1 MKARKEFLK
10 TTVVIVRILFIVAM
24 VFFVM
29 LSLQSCVD
37 NCETTTTYTY
47 FEPVYQTTAEIRAQF
62 EIQDSRDLVNPGKI
76 YILGDFLF
84 INERG
89 EGIHIIDNSRP
100 SNPMKLKFINI
111 PGNFDMA
118 AKEGFLYA
126 DNYIDLL
133 AIDIRDLSNIQLVKR
148 VENVFPLYNNQFGF
162 WVDDGMVITGW
173 EEKQTVEVNQDCDNV
188 SGGIWLFNDMIAL
201 REGFDLAVSVV
212 PNSVPNSPI
221 GIGGSMARF
230 AIYTDLLYTID
241 DYQMTVFNIDNLS
254 DPLPGNVINMGW
266 GIETIFPYKD
276 KLFIGAQ
283 NGMHIYDN
291 AIPTEPVYISS
302 FLHVTTCDPV
312 VVNDQ
317 YAYVTLRSGNA
328 CNGFTNQLDVI
339 NIENLNNPYLVK
351 SYSMQNPH
359 GLGLDDQTLFITE
372 GEFGL
377 KVFDATDPNTIDTN
391 LIKQFQD
398 IHGYDVI
405 PNNGVLMM
413 IGDDGLYQYDYRDI
427 DNVELLSVIPVIEN
441 L

>member
-1 MKARKEFLK
+1 MKPRKEHYISSVIIFKALIFV
-10 TTVVIVRILFIVAM
+10 TTVF
-24 VFFVM
+24 
-29 LSLQSCVD
+29 SLQSCVD
-37 NCETTTTYTY
+37 NCQTTTTYTY
-47 FEPVYQTTAEIRAQF
+47 FEPVYQTTEEVRQQF
-62 EIQDSRDLVNPGKI
+62 EIQDPRDLVSPGKI
-76 YILGDFLF
+76 YMLGDFLF

-89 EGIHIIDNSRP
+89 EGIHIIDNSIP
-100 SNPMKLKFINI
+100 SKPMKLKFINI

-118 AKEGFLYA
+118 AKGGFLYA

-133 AIDIRDLSNIQLVKR
+133 AIDIRDLNNILLAKR
-148 VENVFPLYNNQFGF
+148 VENVFPMYNNQFGF
-162 WVDDGMVITGW
+162 WADDGMVITGW
-173 EEKQTVEVNQDCDNV
+173 EEKQTVAVNQDCDNNA
-188 SGGIWLFNDMIAL
+188 GGIWLFNDMIAL
-201 REGFDLAVSVV
+201 RNGFDMAPSAAAQ
-212 PNSVPNSPI
+212 SVPNSPI
-221 GIGGSMARF
+221 GIGGSMTRF

-241 DYQMTVFNIDNLS
+241 DYQMTVFNIDNLY
-254 DPLPGNVINMGW
+254 DPLPGNVIDMGW

-291 AIPTEPVYISS
+291 ATPTEPVYISS

-359 GLGLDDQTLFITE
+359 GLGLDGQTLFITE

-377 KVFDATDPNTIDTN
+377 KVFDATDPSTIDAN

-427 DNVELLSVIPVIEN
+427 ENIELLSVIPVIKD

>member
-1 MKARKEFLK
+1 MDTFSPFVNKKKISKYVDLSGATQVPWILNLKLLSYFLG
-10 TTVVIVRILFIVAM
+10 
-24 VFFVM
+24 
-29 LSLQSCVD
+29 S
-37 NCETTTTYTY
+37 
-47 FEPVYQTTAEIRAQF
+47 
-62 EIQDSRDLVNPGKI
+62 LVNGLKI
-76 YILGDFLF
+76 CVSGSSLAV
-84 INERG
+84 INTTLQAE
-89 EGIHIIDNSRP
+89 
-100 SNPMKLKFINI
+100 
-111 PGNFDMA
+111 
-118 AKEGFLYA
+118 
-126 DNYIDLL
+126 
-133 AIDIRDLSNIQLVKR
+133 
-148 VENVFPLYNNQFGF
+148 
-162 WVDDGMVITGW
+162 DGLVITGW
-173 EEKQTVEVNQDCDNV
+173 EEKQTVEINNDCDNSIPG
-188 SGGIWLFNDMIAL
+188 SGPFILFDRMIAL
-201 REGFDLAVSVV
+201 ETNFVQTNNLTS
-212 PNSVPNSPI
+212 PSVPNSPI

-241 DYQMTVFNIDNLS
+241 DYQMTVFNIDNLY
-254 DPLPGNVINMGW
+254 DPLPGNIINMGW

-359 GLGLDDQTLFITE
+359 GLGLDEQTLFITE

-377 KVFDATDPNTIDTN
+377 KVFDATDPTTIDTN

-413 IGDDGLYQYDYRDI
+413 IGDNGLYQYDYRDI
-427 DNVELLSVIPVIEN
+427 ENIELLSVIPVN

>member
-1 MKARKEFLK
+1 MKSKNEFLK
-10 TTVVIVRILFIVAM
+10 TTAVLIRILFIVAM
-24 VFFVM
+24 VFLVI

-47 FEPVYQTTAEIRAQF
+47 FEPIYQTTSEIRSQF
-62 EIQDSRDLVNPGKI
+62 EIQDPRDLVSPGKI
-76 YILGDFLF
+76 YMLGDFLF

-89 EGIHIIDNSRP
+89 EGIHIIDNSVP

-118 AKEGFLYA
+118 AKGGFLYA

-162 WVDDGMVITGW
+162 WADDGMVITGW
-173 EEKQTVEVNQDCDNV
+173 EEKQTVEVNQDCDNNV
-188 SGGIWLFNDMIAL
+188 GPISLFNRGIAL
-201 REGFDLAVSVV
+201 ELDFAQTALTA
-212 PNSVPNSPI
+212 PTVPNSPI

-254 DPLPGNVINMGW
+254 DPLPGNIIDMGW

-291 AIPTEPVYISS
+291 AIPSEPVYLSS

-317 YAYVTLRSGNA
+317 YAYVTLRSGNT

-339 NIENLNNPYLVK
+339 NIENLNNPFLVK

-359 GLGLDDQTLFITE
+359 GLGLDEQTLFITE

-377 KVFDATDPNTIDTN
+377 KVFDATDPNTIDVN

-427 DNVELLSVIPVIEN
+427 ENIELLSVIPVIEN

>member
-1 MKARKEFLK
+1 MESRKEFLK
-10 TTVVIVRILFIVAM
+10 SSAIVIRFLFIISIS
-24 VFFVM
+24 FSFYG
-29 LSLQSCVD
+29 CVD

-47 FEPVYQTTAEIRAQF
+47 FEPIYQTSEEVRSQF
-62 EIQDSRDLVNPGKI
+62 EIQDPRDLVSPGKI
-76 YILGDFLF
+76 YMLGDFLF

-89 EGIHIIDNSRP
+89 EGIHVIDNSIP
-100 SNPMKLKFINI
+100 SNPINLKFINI
-111 PGNFDMA
+111 PGNVDMA
-118 AKEGFLYA
+118 AKGGFLYA

-133 AIDIRDLSNIQLVKR
+133 AIDIRDLNNIQLAKR

-162 WVDDGMVITGW
+162 WADDGMVITGW
-173 EEKQTVEVNQDCDNV
+173 EEMQTVEINEDCDNNV
-188 SGGIWLFNDMIAL
+188 GSGPFIIFDRMIAM
-201 REGFDLAVSVV
+201 EANFDQTASLTSS
-212 PNSVPNSPI
+212 SVPSSPI
-221 GIGGSMARF
+221 GTGGSMARF
-230 AIYTDLLYTID
+230 AIYMNFLYTID
-241 DYQMTVFNIDNLS
+241 DYQMNVFNIDNLY

-302 FLHVTTCDPV
+302 FMHVTTCDPV

-317 YAYVTLRSGNA
+317 YAYVTLRSGNV

-339 NIENLNNPYLVK
+339 NIENLDNPYLIK

-372 GEFGL
+372 GELGL
-377 KVFDATDPNTIDTN
+377 KVFDVSDPNTIDAN
-391 LIKQFQD
+391 LIKEFQN
-398 IHGYDVI
+398 INGFDVI
-405 PNNGVLMM
+405 PNDGLLMM

-427 DNVELLSVIPVIEN
+427 GNIELLSVIPVIKD
-441 L
+441 

>member
-1 MKARKEFLK
+1 MKPRKEHYLSSVIIFKALIFV
-10 TTVVIVRILFIVAM
+10 TTVF
-24 VFFVM
+24 
-29 LSLQSCVD
+29 SLQSCAD
-37 NCETTTTYTY
+37 NCQTTTTYTY
-47 FEPVYQTTAEIRAQF
+47 FEPVYQTTEEIRSQF
-62 EIQDSRDLVNPGKI
+62 EIQDPRDLVSPGKI
-76 YILGDFLF
+76 YMLGDFLF

-89 EGIHIIDNSRP
+89 EGIHIIDNSIP

-118 AKEGFLYA
+118 AKGGFLYA

-162 WVDDGMVITGW
+162 WADDGMVITGW
-173 EEKQTVEVNQDCDNV
+173 EEKQTVAVNQDCDNNA
-188 SGGIWLFNDMIAL
+188 GGIWLFNDMIAL
-201 REGFDLAVSVV
+201 REGFDMAASAAPL
-212 PNSVPNSPI
+212 SVPNSPI

-241 DYQMTVFNIDNLS
+241 DYQMTVFNIDNLY
-254 DPLPGNVINMGW
+254 DPLPGNIINMGW

-339 NIENLNNPYLVK
+339 NIEDLYNPYLVK
-351 SYSMQNPH
+351 SYSMQSPH
-359 GLGLDDQTLFITE
+359 GLGLDEQTLFITE

-377 KVFDATDPNTIDTN
+377 KVFDATDPSTIDAN

-427 DNVELLSVIPVIEN
+427 ENIELLSVIPVIEN

>member
-1 MKARKEFLK
+1 MKPKKKFLK
-10 TTVVIVRILFIVAM
+10 TTEVLIRILFIAAI

-37 NCETTTTYTY
+37 NCQTTTTYTY
-47 FEPVYQTTAEIRAQF
+47 FEPVYQTTEEVRQQF
-62 EIQDSRDLVNPGKI
+62 EVQDPRDLVNPGKI
-76 YILGDFLF
+76 YILGAFLF

-89 EGIHIIDNSRP
+89 EGIHVIDNSIP

-118 AKEGFLYA
+118 AKGGFLYA

-133 AIDIRDLSNIQLVKR
+133 AIDIRDLNNIQLVKR

-162 WVDDGMVITGW
+162 WADEGMVITGW
-173 EEKQTVEVNQDCDNV
+173 EEKQTVEVSENCDNPA
-188 SGGIWLFNDMIAL
+188 GGFLLFDRMIAL
-201 REGFDLAVSVV
+201 EADFATAANLTS
-212 PNSVPNSPI
+212 PSVPNSPI

-230 AIYTDLLYTID
+230 AIYTDFLYTID
-241 DYQMTVFNIDNLS
+241 DYQMNVFNIYNLY
-254 DPLPGNVINMGW
+254 DPLPGNTIDMGW

-291 AIPTEPVYISS
+291 ATPTEPVYISS

-359 GLGLDDQTLFITE
+359 GLGLDEQTLFITE

-427 DNVELLSVIPVIEN
+427 ENIELLSVIPVIEN
-441 L
+441 Q

>member
-1 MKARKEFLK
+1 MKPKKKFLK
-10 TTVVIVRILFIVAM
+10 TTEVLIRILFIVAI

-37 NCETTTTYTY
+37 NCQTTTTYTY
-47 FEPVYQTTAEIRAQF
+47 FEPVYQTTEEIRQQF
-62 EIQDSRDLVNPGKI
+62 EIQDPRDLVSPGKI
-76 YILGDFLF
+76 YMLGDFLF

-89 EGIHIIDNSRP
+89 EGIHIIDNSIP

-118 AKEGFLYA
+118 AKGGFLYA

-148 VENVFPLYNNQFGF
+148 VENVFPMYNNQFGF
-162 WVDDGMVITGW
+162 WADDGMVITGW
-173 EEKQTVEVNQDCDNV
+173 EEKQTVAVNQDCDNNA
-188 SGGIWLFNDMIAL
+188 GEIWLFNDMIAL
-201 REGFDLAVSVV
+201 REGFDIAASAA
-212 PNSVPNSPI
+212 PQSVPNSPI

-241 DYQMTVFNIDNLS
+241 DYQMTVFNIDNLY

-291 AIPTEPVYISS
+291 ATPTEPVYISS

-339 NIENLNNPYLVK
+339 NIEDLNNPYLVK

-359 GLGLDDQTLFITE
+359 GLGLDGQTLFITE

-377 KVFDATDPNTIDTN
+377 KVFDATDPNTIDDN

-427 DNVELLSVIPVIEN
+427 ENIELLSVIPVIKD